1 MSAVD
6 CSVSSSDEPFLV
18 ANENAVSLASATR
31 VTDGAASLAAM
42 SRIAA
47 TRLGPV
53 REQVAE
59 DRALRRQ
66 APDLDRRLADDPEP
80 AL

>member
-1 MSAVD
+1 MSAFD

-18 ANENAVSLASATR
+18 ANENAVSLGSATR

-47 TRLGPV
+47 TDAAQFGNR
-53 REQVAE
+53 
-59 DRALRRQ
+59 
-66 APDLDRRLADDPEP
+66 
-80 AL
+80 

>member
-47 TRLGPV
+47 TDSAQFGNR
-53 REQVAE
+53 
-59 DRALRRQ
+59 
-66 APDLDRRLADDPEP
+66 
-80 AL
+80 